1 MNEHADS
8 LTLLSSDN
16 KSYISM
22 GKLSINLS
30 VILCNSP
37 KALHLSICFIP
48 ILSEGRDS

>member
-1 MNEHADS
+1 
-8 LTLLSSDN
+8 
-16 KSYISM
+16 M

-37 KALHLSICFIP
+37 KALHLNICFIP